1 MSSFS
6 FYASVLCLC
15 LILAFK
21 SSSKQVAY
29 FSHSIRYLW
38 LSHLK
43 EVSMCGGGY
52 SGIKSRSAG
61 YHLIWFCQ
69 DLSKFA
75 CPDLRLEMK
84 RYGII
89 IIVIIS
95 WKT

>member
-1 MSSFS
+1 
-6 FYASVLCLC
+6 
-15 LILAFK
+15 
-21 SSSKQVAY
+21 
-29 FSHSIRYLW
+29 
-38 LSHLK
+38 
-43 EVSMCGGGY
+43 MCGGGY